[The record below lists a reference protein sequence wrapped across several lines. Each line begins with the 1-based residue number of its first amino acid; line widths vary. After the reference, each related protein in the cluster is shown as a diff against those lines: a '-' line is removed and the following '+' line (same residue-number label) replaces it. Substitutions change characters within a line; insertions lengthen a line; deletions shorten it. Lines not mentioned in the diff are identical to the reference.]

1 LQAELDEKMKLL
13 SEEQRLRAQAA
24 LDKQKEEER
33 KELERKDKQARLRTL
48 RKFKRKH

>member
-13 SEEQRLRAQAA
+13 SRRAKTQSSGRPRQA
-24 LDKQKEEER
+24 KGGR
-33 KELERKDKQARLRTL
+33 KERAKRKEKQARLRTL